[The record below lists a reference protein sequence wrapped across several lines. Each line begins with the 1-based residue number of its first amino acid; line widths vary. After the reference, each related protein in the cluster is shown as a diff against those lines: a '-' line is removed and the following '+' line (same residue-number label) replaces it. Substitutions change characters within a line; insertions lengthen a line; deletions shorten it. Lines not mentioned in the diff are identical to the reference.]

1 MKLLA
6 FSGRTAKEILR
17 DPLNLAFGI
26 GFPVVLLLLLSA
38 IQANIPVSL
47 FEIQQLA
54 PGIAVFGLAFFTLFS
69 ATLVARDRESA
80 FLARLYTTPLTALD
94 FILGYLLP
102 LLPLALLQS
111 LVCYGVAIILGLP
124 VTGYILYAAALML
137 PAALFFLSTG
147 LLCGSALNVKQV
159 GAVCGALFTNL
170 TAWLSGT
177 WFDLNLV
184 GGAFR
189 RIAYAL
195 PFVHAVELERAALR
209 GSVSALAP
217 HLFWVLGYAAA
228 ATGLAV
234 GLFLRQMKRQ

>member
-1 MKLLA
+1 
-6 FSGRTAKEILR
+6 
-17 DPLNLAFGI
+17 
-26 GFPVVLLLLLSA
+26 
-38 IQANIPVSL
+38 
-47 FEIQQLA
+47 
-54 PGIAVFGLAFFTLFS
+54 
-69 ATLVARDRESA
+69 
-80 FLARLYTTPLTALD
+80 
-94 FILGYLLP
+94 
-102 LLPLALLQS
+102 
-111 LVCYGVAIILGLP
+111 
-124 VTGYILYAAALML
+124 ML

-147 LLCGSALNVKQV
+147 LLCGSVLNVKQV

-189 RIAYAL
+189 RIAHAL

>member
-147 LLCGSALNVKQV
+147 LLCGSVLNVKQV